1 MNDEDRKLI
10 EGIDAV
16 MEDRPM
22 KHECENCGD
31 VGMVPVSKLPPG
43 WKYIS
48 ENDELVDSLDDLD
61 RRTVIVCA
69 VCFGLV
75 TRIIKKWAP
84 K

>member
-1 MNDEDRKLI
+1 VNDEDEKML
-10 EGIDAV
+10 EGIEAV
-16 MEDRPM
+16 IDDRPI

-31 VGMVPVSKLPPG
+31 AGMAPLSKLPLG

-75 TRIIKKWAP
+75 TRVIKKWAP
-84 K
+84 R